1 MMDEAKLEAFVAVAE
16 EESFSAAADRI
27 RVAQSTISAR
37 IKELEAELGQPL
49 FIRTSRR
56 VRLAP
61 AGTVALP
68 AARTALAA
76 LSALRQVVDD
86 VAGVRRGRVRLG
98 LLTGADLPDLAQL
111 LADFATEFPG
121 IELVVSSASAQDL
134 HRAVS
139 ESALDLALVVR
150 AGAAEVGGPA
160 WAELLSDPLTV
171 VGLDRAVGPAPVTEL
186 GGVPLILLD
195 AAAGAR
201 GVLEAAARSVG
212 ARLDITVEVST
223 PTLATDLFARG
234 MGALVI
240 PASLAPRPGSVLV
253 GADGAELGVSV
264 GLISHPT
271 LRTPAADLLLGR
283 LRAGLAMTA

>member
-37 IKELEAELGQPL
+37 IKELEAELGQPV

-98 LLTGADLPDLAQL
+98 LLTGADLPELAQL
-111 LADFATEFPG
+111 LADFAAEFPG

-139 ESALDLALVVR
+139 DSALDLAVVVR

-160 WAELLSDPLTV
+160 WVELLSDPLTV
-171 VGLDRAVGPAPVTEL
+171 VGLDRAAGPVPVTEL
-186 GGVPLILLD
+186 AKVPLILLD
-195 AAAGAR
+195 AAVGAR
-201 GVLEAAARSVG
+201 GVLEAAARSAG
-212 ARLDITVEVST
+212 ARLDIAVEVST
-223 PTLATDLFARG
+223 PSLATDLFAQG

-240 PASLAPRPGSVLV
+240 PASLAPRPGSVIT
-253 GADGAELGVSV
+253 GADGAELSVSV

-283 LRAGLAMTA
+283 LRVGLTAAG